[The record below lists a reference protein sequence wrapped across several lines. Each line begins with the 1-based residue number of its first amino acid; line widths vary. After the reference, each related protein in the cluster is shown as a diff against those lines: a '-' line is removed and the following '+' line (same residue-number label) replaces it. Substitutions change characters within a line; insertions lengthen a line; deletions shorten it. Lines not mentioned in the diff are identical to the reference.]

1 MSQRAS
7 FLVMALFVAPVCLPA
22 QGAPWTVS
30 AKPTL
35 LLGDAS
41 GDANVLFG
49 DGLVGATRFPD
60 GRLLVADRADF
71 SLKLF
76 DASGKFLKHAGRKGA
91 GPGEMTY
98 LARLF
103 RCGDQVMT
111 YDIEGYRMTVFD
123 PSLELVRSFR
133 FKAPSSATPYASACN
148 ASGTFVHYGWTDRKD
163 MKGGIHRGDV
173 DLWTSGPD
181 SVIRRIIGRI
191 PGSERWGQVV
201 GGQLR
206 GSRPVPLGKE
216 PVIGISADRIFVG
229 SADTYEIAVH
239 DLAGN
244 RVGTI
249 RKPNVNLATTKA
261 DIDFAL
267 EREQAGRSQHEQKRI
282 ADGYA
287 AMQFPK
293 TIPAYKKLVVDA
305 DGLIWV
311 QDYPRAKSPTSR
323 WTVFSAAGVQ
333 QAEVLLP
340 THLEVYEIGK
350 DYVLGKYLDP
360 DEQIPEI
367 RMYSLRRGSGR

>member
-1 MSQRAS
+1 MSQRAY
-7 FLVMALFVAPVCLPA
+7 LLFVALLAVPICLPA
-22 QGAPWTVS
+22 QNAPWTVS

-49 DGLVGATRFPD
+49 DGLVGATRLPD
-60 GRLLVADRADF
+60 GRILVADRADF

-76 DASGKFLKHAGRKGA
+76 DASGKFLRHAGRKGA
-91 GPGEMTY
+91 GPGEITY
-98 LARLF
+98 LVRML

-123 PSLELVRSFR
+123 LSLQLVRSFR

-148 ASGTFVHYGWTDRKD
+148 ASATFVHYGWTDRKD
-163 MKGGIHRGDV
+163 MKGGIHHGDV
-173 DLWTSGPD
+173 DLWTSGAD
-181 SVIRRIIGRI
+181 SVIRKVIGRI
-191 PGSERWGQVV
+191 PGSERWGIVV

-216 PVIGISADRIFVG
+216 PVIAISADRIFVG
-229 SADTYEIAVH
+229 SADTYEIAVY

-244 RVGTI
+244 RAGTI
-249 RKPNVNLATTKA
+249 RKPNVNLTATKA

-267 EREQAGRSQHEQKRI
+267 EREQAGNSESEQKRI
-282 ADGYA
+282 AEGYA
-287 AMQFPK
+287 SMEFPK

-305 DGLIWV
+305 DGLLWV
-311 QDYPRAKSPTSR
+311 QDYPRAKSATSR

-360 DEQIPEI
+360 EEQIPEI
-367 RMYSLRRGSGR
+367 RMYSLRRGSVR

>member
-1 MSQRAS
+1 MSQRACL
-7 FLVMALFVAPVCLPA
+7 LVAALLVAPVCLAA
-22 QGAPWTVS
+22 QDAPWTVS

-60 GRLLVADRADF
+60 GRILVGDRGDF

-76 DASGKFLKHAGRKGA
+76 DGTGKILRHAGRKGA
-91 GPGEMTY
+91 GPGELAY
-98 LARLF
+98 LARMY
-103 RCGDQVMT
+103 RCGDQVIT

-123 PSLELVRSFR
+123 ASLQVVRSFR
-133 FKAPSSATPYASACN
+133 FKAPAGGIPYASACN

-163 MKGGIHRGDV
+163 TKGGIHRGDV
-173 DLWTSGPD
+173 DVWTSGAD
-181 SVIRRIIGRI
+181 SGIRKVIGRM
-191 PGSERWGQVV
+191 PGSERWGIVG

-206 GSRPVPLGKE
+206 GSRPIPLGKE
-216 PVIGISADRIFVG
+216 PVIAISADRIFTG
-229 SADTYEIAVH
+229 SADTYEIVVN

-249 RKPNVNLATTKA
+249 LKPNVNLAATKA
-261 DIDFAL
+261 DIDFVL
-267 EREQAGRSQHEQKRI
+267 EREQAGKSEREQKRI

-287 AMQFPK
+287 TMEFPR
-293 TIPAYKKLVVDA
+293 TIPAYKELVVDA
-305 DGLIWV
+305 DGLLWV

-323 WTVFSAAGVQ
+323 WTVFSPAGAQ

-340 THLEVYEIGK
+340 AHLEVYEIGR

-360 DEQIPEI
+360 EEQIPEI
-367 RMYSLRRGSGR
+367 RMYSLRRAGPR